1 MSKLQDNT
9 NSANCEIRSAL
20 KKILSDAKFQ
30 RNPNSAHFLKFV
42 VEETLAGRGDRLKGF
57 TVATL
62 ALGRNTDFDPQSSSA
77 VRVQATR
84 LRHLLADY
92 YRGPGS
98 QESVR
103 IALPLGSYRPRFE
116 RHAEAAPTS
125 LTEKRT
131 VPIRSWRGPRW
142 VKFWRI
148 VSIPIVASLTIASA
162 ALLLRSHP
170 FADSSAED
178 WSYSK
183 TPVVVVESAN
193 DFDAMKDAADVTQP
207 AVAAIESELSVFD
220 HFVVR
225 QRADSNGGDKPDY
238 ALSVRAT
245 ASASGGAVDD
255 FAFRLAYLPTNEI
268 VWSRTFPRISR
279 GDPASVDGM
288 TSAVVSEVG
297 EVQMGAIIADQ
308 IKRVPATS
316 RPLQG
321 YACELQAHVYMSS
334 RNLAAR
340 SPVRDCLEH
349 ELSINAQ
356 DYRALTLLSFI
367 LIRDY
372 FDLLPGDKGRADI
385 DRAQE
390 LAQLAAEMAP
400 YRSETATILFKSRFY
415 ARRFDD
421 AFAIVPQLL
430 ANLPNSRLV
439 SANVGVAYISRGRYD
454 EGMAILSR
462 LEGSNLGAPAFSV
475 PMLALAAYMRGDE
488 EAAERFAS
496 RAVAAQ
502 QPMGLIMRIVVC
514 ERRKRPACALEAS
527 QQLRQDY
534 PGFAADVPTALFRHA
549 LADDIQA
556 KLLTDLRAAGFFD

>member
-1 MSKLQDNT
+1 MSKPNNNVSLENF
-9 NSANCEIRSAL
+9 EIRSAL
-20 KKILSDAKFQ
+20 ERILNDAEFQ
-30 RNPNSAHFLKFV
+30 RNSNSARFLQFV

-57 TVATL
+57 TIATL
-62 ALGRNTDFDPQSSSA
+62 ALGRNVDFDPQSSSA

-103 IALPLGSYRPRFE
+103 VALPLGSYQPKFE
-116 RHAEAAPTS
+116 RHAKAAPTS
-125 LTEKRT
+125 LTGDT
-131 VPIRSWRGPRW
+131 TAPSRSWRGLRW
-142 VKFWRI
+142 ARSWQI
-148 VSIPIVASLTIASA
+148 VSIPIVACMAIASA
-162 ALLLRSHP
+162 ALFLRLHP
-170 FADSSAED
+170 FADSAAEEG
-178 WSYSK
+178 SYTK

-193 DFDAMKDAADVTQP
+193 DFSATKDAADVTQL
-207 AVAAIESELSVFD
+207 AVATIESELSVFD
-220 HFVVR
+220 HFIVE
-225 QRADSNGGDKPDY
+225 QRAGPIGSDKPDY
-238 ALSVRAT
+238 ALSVRAMH
-245 ASASGGAVDD
+245 SGGAVND
-255 FAFRLAYLPTNEI
+255 FTFQLAYLPTNEI
-268 VWSRTFPRISR
+268 VWSRTFAQIGL
-279 GDPASVDGM
+279 GDPASMDGM

-297 EVQMGAIIADQ
+297 ELQMGAIFTDQ
-308 IKRVPATS
+308 IRRVPIAS
-316 RPLQG
+316 QPLQG
-321 YACELQAHVYMSS
+321 YACMLEAHVYMSS
-334 RNLAAR
+334 RNPAAR
-340 SPVRDCLEH
+340 GPVRDCLEH

-372 FDLLPGDKGRADI
+372 FDLLPGNKGRADI
-385 DRAQE
+385 GRAQE

-421 AFAIVPQLL
+421 AFAVVPQLL

-439 SANVGVAYISRGRYD
+439 SANVGVAYISRARYD
-454 EGMAILSR
+454 EGLAILSR
-462 LEGSNLGAPAFSV
+462 LEESNLGAPAFSV

-488 EAAERFAS
+488 ETADRFAS
-496 RAVAAQ
+496 RGVAAR
-502 QPMGLIMRIVVC
+502 QPMGLVMRIVVC
-514 ERRKRPACALEAS
+514 ERQKRQACVLEAS

-556 KLLTDLRAAGFFD
+556 KLLTDLRAAGFVD